1 MKAIRSPLVGAGPGI
16 TAGVVGIGVTTR
28 EGEGDGVGPGV
39 EADEDF
45 GEGEADAV
53 SVLVRSAV
61 PVGDAI
67 SAVGDPAGRASV
79 GEVAGTVSTVQAVRI
94 SNRDRTL
101 APARRMF
108 PRERRAFKIAES
120 DKNNLMAATLIADY
134 DGRKA
139 P

>member
-1 MKAIRSPLVGAGPGI
+1 M
-16 TAGVVGIGVTTR
+16 TAGIVLAGGVAVGVTTR
-28 EGEGDGVGPGV
+28 EG
-39 EADEDF
+39 
-45 GEGEADAV
+45 V

-79 GEVAGTVSTVQAVRI
+79 GDVAGTVSTVQAVRI

-108 PRERRAFKIAES
+108 PRERLAFKIAES
-120 DKNNLMAATLIADY
+120 NKTISWPLDCQL
-134 DGRKA
+134 
-139 P
+139 